1 MMTKKELYQTCLLM
15 GELMATI
22 ESLIT
27 NCHNPEIRNMAK
39 QRLDE
44 LTDSFNDQRIP
55 YDWERQK
62 WQTKK

>member
-27 NCHNPEIRNMAK
+27 NCNNPEIRSQAK
-39 QRLDE
+39 QRLDA
-44 LTDSFNDQRIP
+44 LTDSFGDKRIP
-55 YDWERQK
+55 YDWEKQK
-62 WQTKK
+62 WQIK